1 MDRQHHHAPGRRQR
15 DARSTTSHRATAG
28 RRASPPPSRGLPPL
42 PARVPAPGRAGSPR
56 AHRPQRID
64 EYRSGYRDTARRER
78 ATPARSAKRW
88 PWAGRAQRP
97 RTAEDPRK
105 AAAAAALAER
115 RAKARRARSRSTTL
129 HLDLHASGLPGRP
142 HVNPIGLS
150 ITLILAVCTWV
161 ILLAQPF
168 GGAMLGPTMPSSA
181 FIIIVGLGLYVM
193 WQLDNKYD

>member
-1 MDRQHHHAPGRRQR
+1 MA
-15 DARSTTSHRATAG
+15 TS
-28 RRASPPPSRGLPPL
+28 
-42 PARVPAPGRAGSPR
+42 
-56 AHRPQRID
+56 
-64 EYRSGYRDTARRER
+64 
-78 ATPARSAKRW
+78 RW
-88 PWAGRAQRP
+88 PWAARAQQARS
-97 RTAEDPRK
+97 TGDPRK
-105 AAAAAALAER
+105 SAAAAALAER

-150 ITLILAVCTWV
+150 VTLILAVMTWV

-181 FIIIVGLGLYVM
+181 FIIIVGLGLFVM

>member
-1 MDRQHHHAPGRRQR
+1 M
-15 DARSTTSHRATAG
+15 AG
-28 RRASPPPSRGLPPL
+28 RSGRGARHPSRPI
-42 PARVPAPGRAGSPR
+42 RVE
-56 AHRPQRID
+56 

-78 ATPARSAKRW
+78 GTRSVGTPRW
-88 PWAGRAQRP
+88 PWSGRARQARAAADP
-97 RTAEDPRK
+97 RT

-129 HLDLHASGLPGRP
+129 HLDLHATGLPGRP

-150 ITLILAVCTWV
+150 VTLILAVITWV
-161 ILLAQPF
+161 VLLAQPF

-181 FIIIVGLGLYVM
+181 FIIIVGLGLLVM